1 MAPTVTTEWT
11 SATRSRRAP
20 KLAAQTI
27 NFPRFL
33 PIRSSSLPT
42 QYILYVRPVKSS
54 TETTLAEDDDL
65 QTRRAIGQAAR
76 AARNAL
82 RLTQEQVADALG
94 MAAEVYG
101 RIERG
106 LMMPSVS
113 TLIGIARV
121 LKLTPDQLLGWAEQP
136 ERTRPAAYERILA
149 QLDRADEPTLERV
162 DAVLSALL
170 APEAKK

>member
-1 MAPTVTTEWT
+1 
-11 SATRSRRAP
+11 
-20 KLAAQTI
+20 
-27 NFPRFL
+27 
-33 PIRSSSLPT
+33 
-42 QYILYVRPVKSS
+42 
-54 TETTLAEDDDL
+54 LAEDDDL
-65 QTRRAIGQAAR
+65 QTRRAIGRAAR

-82 RLTQEQVADALG
+82 RFTQEQVADALG

-113 TLIGIARV
+113 TLIGIAKV
-121 LKLTPDQLLGWAEQP
+121 LRITPDQLLGWNELQ

-149 QLDRADEPTLERV
+149 HLDRADESTLERA